1 MFEQLFFMAL
11 ISLSLVSFDEN
22 LRVVH
27 IFNVFVVIV
36 DLY

>member
-11 ISLSLVSFDEN
+11 ISLPLVSFDEN

-27 IFNVFVVIV
+27 IFNVFVITV